1 MTPVARLKGDPLT
14 RYELDANGCWIWQGA
29 SHSAGYGMLWSEDRK
44 QVYAHRFFYEQHVGP
59 IPDGLVI
66 DHLCR
71 VPACV
76 NPAHLEPVTHLE
88 NCQRGVQPSSLRTH
102 CVEGHPFTCEATLR
116 GYYSDDDVHSW
127 GVTTGASSFGGWGA
141 SGHYS
146 DGSAY
151 VWGSFNYSYGKV
163 VAYKGRCSGG
173 DYASDWFVGF

>member
-102 CVEGHPFTCEATLR
+102 CVEGHPFDDENTYRPRRGGRVCKTCDLAR
-116 GYYSDDDVHSW
+116 GRRYR
-127 GVTTGASSFGGWGA
+127 AA
-141 SGHYS
+141 K
-146 DGSAY
+146 AAAR
-151 VWGSFNYSYGKV
+151 K
-163 VAYKGRCSGG
+163 A
-173 DYASDWFVGF
+173 AAA